1 MQKNT
6 EAVAALTR
14 TSRKEPT
21 VPVVKKMGKAIKKV
35 WNVITNIL
43 VTVVVIIAIALVG
56 VRLVGL
62 NVFTVL
68 SGSMLPTYQ
77 VGSLIY
83 VKDIDYTEIE
93 GCTPLAEGETAPA
106 GAETFEYNGT
116 TYLVD
121 GTVLT
126 FMLNEDTVATHRCV
140 AVVPDEDDPTVL
152 RFMTKGD
159 NNESVDGSLVH
170 YKNVIGTP
178 IFSIPYLGYVAN
190 YIQNPPGT
198 YIAISGGA
206 LLLLLV
212 FLPDLFGGDDEPKQK
227 KKRGKFE
234 ETR

>member
-1 MQKNT
+1 MSKT
-6 EAVAALTR
+6 
-14 TSRKEPT
+14 
-21 VPVVKKMGKAIKKV
+21 IKKV
-35 WNVITNIL
+35 WNVVTNIL
-43 VTVVVIIAIALVG
+43 VIIVVIIAIALVG
-56 VRLVGL
+56 VRLVGI

-83 VKDIDYTEIE
+83 VKDIDHTEIE
-93 GCTPLAEGETAPA
+93 GCTPLAEGEAAPA
-106 GAETFEYNGT
+106 GADTFEYNGT

-126 FMLNEDTVATHRCV
+126 FMLSEDTIATHRCV
-140 AVVPDEDDPTVL
+140 AVVPDENDPTVL

-159 NNESVDGSLVH
+159 NNDAVDDSLVH

-178 IFSIPYLGYVAN
+178 VFHIPYLGYVAN

-206 LLLLLV
+206 ILLLLV
-212 FLPDLFGGDDEPKQK
+212 FLPDLFVKEEETEKKQ

-234 ETR
+234 EPRT

>member
-1 MQKNT
+1 MNKT
-6 EAVAALTR
+6 
-14 TSRKEPT
+14 
-21 VPVVKKMGKAIKKV
+21 VKKI
-35 WNVITNIL
+35 WNVVTNVL
-43 VTVVVIIAIALVG
+43 VAVVVIVAIALVG
-56 VRLVGL
+56 VRLIGYQT
-62 NVFTVL
+62 FTVL

-106 GAETFEYNGT
+106 GADTFEHNGT

-126 FMLNEDTVATHRCV
+126 FMLDEDTVATHRCV
-140 AVVPDEDDPTVL
+140 AVVPDENDPTVL

-159 NNESVDGSLVH
+159 SNESVDGSLVH
-170 YKNVIGTP
+170 YKNVIGSP
-178 IFSIPYLGYVAN
+178 IISIPYLGYVAN

-206 LLLLLV
+206 ILLLLV
-212 FLPDLFGGDDEPKQK
+212 FLPDLFGKEEETEKKEKKQ

-234 ETR
+234 QPRDTE

>member
-1 MQKNT
+1 MSKT
-6 EAVAALTR
+6 
-14 TSRKEPT
+14 
-21 VPVVKKMGKAIKKV
+21 IKKV

-43 VTVVVIIAIALVG
+43 VTLVVIFAIALVG

-93 GCTPLAEGETAPA
+93 GCTPLAEGEAAPD
-106 GAETFEYNGT
+106 GVETFEFNGT

-140 AVVPDEDDPTVL
+140 AVVPDENDPSVL
-152 RFMTKGD
+152 RFVTKGD
-159 NNESVDGSLVH
+159 NNDAVDGSLVH

-206 LLLLLV
+206 ILLLLV
-212 FLPDLFGGDDEPKQK
+212 FLPDLFSKDEETEKKPKKQK
-227 KKRGKFE
+227 KQGKFE
-234 ETR
+234 QPRND

>member
-1 MQKNT
+1 MSKT
-6 EAVAALTR
+6 
-14 TSRKEPT
+14 
-21 VPVVKKMGKAIKKV
+21 IKKV
-35 WNVITNIL
+35 WNVVTNIL
-43 VTVVVIIAIALVG
+43 VIIVVIIAIALVG
-56 VRLVGL
+56 VRLVGI

-83 VKDIDYTEIE
+83 VKDIDHTEIE
-93 GCTPLAEGETAPA
+93 GCTPLAEGEAAPA
-106 GAETFEYNGT
+106 GADTFEYNGT

-126 FMLNEDTVATHRCV
+126 FMLSEDTIATHRCV
-140 AVVPDEDDPTVL
+140 AVVPDENDPTVL

-159 NNESVDGSLVH
+159 NNDAVDGSLVH

-206 LLLLLV
+206 ILLLLV
-212 FLPDLFGGDDEPKQK
+212 FLPDLFSKEEENEKKQ

-234 ETR
+234 EPRT

>member
-1 MQKNT
+1 MSNK
-6 EAVAALTR
+6 
-14 TSRKEPT
+14 
-21 VPVVKKMGKAIKKV
+21 IKKI
-35 WNVITNIL
+35 WNTFTTIL
-43 VTVVVIIAIALVG
+43 VAIVVLLAVALVG
-56 VRLVGL
+56 ARLVGL
-62 NVFTVL
+62 QVFTVL
-68 SGSMLPTYQ
+68 SGSMEPTYHT
-77 VGSLIY
+77 GSLIY
-83 VKDIDYTEIE
+83 VKDIDHTEIE
-93 GCTPLAEGETAPA
+93 GCTPLAEGEAAPA
-106 GAETFEYNGT
+106 GADTFEYNGT

-140 AVVPDEDDPTVL
+140 AVVPDENDPTVL

-206 LLLLLV
+206 ILLLLV
-212 FLPDLFGGDDEPKQK
+212 FLPDLFSKDEETEKKPKKQ

-234 ETR
+234 QPRDNQ